1 MSEIPAMRTK
11 EQFLREWTQS
21 VPDVASTKSWTEEVG
36 GKDFKGAPSFF
47 IFVDMDFFALLSPV
61 GWTPKTYQRKA
72 ITVPRGFVTDFA
84 SVPRLFW
91 SILPPIGRY
100 GYAALFHD
108 YVYWQQIGTRSEA
121 DVVFR
126 DTMDEL
132 GVPTWKRAILFWAVR
147 LFGFAAWRGN
157 AALKAKGEKRILTAF
172 PSDITIGWKEW
183 KQDPKVF
190 A

>member
-1 MSEIPAMRTK
+1 MRTK
-11 EQFLREWTQS
+11 AQFLREWMQS
-21 VPDVASTKSWTEEVG
+21 VSDLDASKSWAEEAE
-36 GKDFKGAPSFF
+36 GKDFKGAPLFF

-61 GWTPKTYQRKA
+61 GWTPKAYKRKA

-91 SILPPIGRY
+91 SIFPPIGRY

-108 YVYWQQIGTRSEA
+108 YVYWQQIGTRNEA
-121 DVVFR
+121 DLVFR

-132 GVPTWKRAILFWAVR
+132 EVPAWKRAVLFWAVR
-147 LFGFAAWRGN
+147 LFGFIAWRQN
-157 AALKAKGEKRILTAF
+157 AALKANGEKRILTAF
-172 PSDITIGWKEW
+172 PSDLRTSWSSW

-190 A
+190 E